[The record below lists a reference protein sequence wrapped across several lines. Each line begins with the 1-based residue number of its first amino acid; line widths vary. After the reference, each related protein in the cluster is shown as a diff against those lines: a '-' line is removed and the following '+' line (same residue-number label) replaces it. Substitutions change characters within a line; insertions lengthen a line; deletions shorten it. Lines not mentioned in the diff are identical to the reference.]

1 MEATKNVL
9 QWFVTLKR
17 GKRGDAKFT
26 NDSRPAAQRRA
37 ISFQLYMG
45 YMVSWKSFRTD
56 HTLLTQHV
64 ITEGE

>member
-37 ISFQLYMG
+37 ISL
-45 YMVSWKSFRTD
+45 S
-56 HTLLTQHV
+56 TLHGLHGFVEELPDGSYVVDATRYY
-64 ITEGE
+64 GG